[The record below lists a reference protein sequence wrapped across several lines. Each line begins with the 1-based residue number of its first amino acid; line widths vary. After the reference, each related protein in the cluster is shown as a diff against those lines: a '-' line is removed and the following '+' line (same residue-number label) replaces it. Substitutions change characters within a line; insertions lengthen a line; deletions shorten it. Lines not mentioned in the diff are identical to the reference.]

1 MSDRRQTR
9 VNDIL
14 RRVLDTDH
22 SERESVI
29 KASCEGDPDL
39 EREVRRLLA
48 LSSESTE
55 ALFAHL
61 GADAAASA
69 NAPHDEAPS
78 LVGKVL
84 NDTYEIRSEI
94 GRGGMGVVLE
104 AYHRPLRRI
113 VAMKLLS
120 RSLATPEMIRRFQ
133 HEASILAMLQD
144 PRIAKVFE
152 FGVWDTE
159 TGRYPFFAMERIEG
173 LPLTE
178 YIERNTP
185 TLDRTIALLSEICEA
200 AHHAHQHGVI
210 HRDLKPAN
218 ILVDANGRPH
228 LLDFGI
234 ARLLQSEHENASV
247 LTLAGEIL
255 GTLSYI
261 SPEQLSEQRDQL
273 TIGADVYSLGVL
285 CYEAIAGR
293 LPIDCRDLSVFEA
306 ADRIRNQEPPP
317 LSQGKKPLPED
328 LSTIVR
334 KALEKRPG
342 DRYTS
347 AHELAADLRRF
358 LRDEPVHACPPSRI
372 YQIRKF
378 ARRYRATVTAAAM
391 IVTLLIVGLVMT
403 SVLYLRADRA
413 LTAEAEQRRL
423 AEISERQAVEA
434 VSRAEREAQ
443 RARDAEAEA
452 EQTAE
457 ELRQVV
463 AFQQSQLADTEPLLM
478 GIELRER
485 LFATQ
490 QAALQVRGLDDE
502 AIAADMQKL
511 DEMLAGVNFSSIALE
526 TLDEVVFARALETI
540 EEQFGDQPRVKAQL
554 LQTVAETLRMLGLLD
569 RALEPQMQTV
579 EIHRRAFGDEH
590 PETLTAINSMTVL
603 LVDLGRYDDARP
615 LYDEVIAS
623 RRRVLGE
630 DHPLTLESLINL
642 GVLIHRQGRYDEAEE
657 LQRDA
662 LTGLR
667 RVLGDDDPST
677 LNVMNNLAAVLSD
690 RGKIDEAEQL
700 YRKAWETCRR
710 ALGDEHP
717 TTILSLNNLGYIV
730 QKQGRFE
737 EALSLARDAMKNFR
751 RVFGDSHPETLS
763 TINNVGLYY
772 EQLGQYDQAERYYRE
787 AYETRQRVLGLHH
800 PDTITSMNSLGVLFF
815 NQQKFEEA
823 ETYMRRT
830 LEGYRRLYG
839 DDHRR
844 TLLAVDNLGG
854 LLRGIGRLEEAE
866 PYLTESLAGF
876 RRQLGDDHL
885 DTLISMHNTAS
896 LMRDLERFDR
906 AESLSSETVEIAER
920 ILPENHWYTAIFLSQ
935 HGATLLALDRLD
947 EAKAATTRAYEI
959 LQSALGPQHE
969 RTRAAVK
976 QLTVI
981 CRTLHER
988 EPDAG
993 YELLAAKWQAIHS
1006 IDQSPAEPDNETSD
1020 EE

>member
-1 MSDRRQTR
+1 MSDQRQAR

-14 RRVLDTDH
+14 RRVYDTDH
-22 SERESVI
+22 SKQESVI
-29 KASCEGDPDL
+29 RTSCEGDPDL

-55 ALFAHL
+55 ALFAQL
-61 GADAAASA
+61 EADAAASA
-69 NAPHDEAPS
+69 IVPHDEAPS

-84 NDTYEIRSEI
+84 NDTYDIRSEI

-113 VAMKLLS
+113 VAVKLLS
-120 RSLATPEMIRRFQ
+120 RSLATPEMIRRFK

-173 LPLTE
+173 LPLNE
-178 YIERNTP
+178 YIERNAP
-185 TLDRTIALLSEICEA
+185 ILDQRIELLSEICEA

-218 ILVDANGRPH
+218 ILVDADGRPH

-234 ARLLQSEHENASV
+234 AQLLKTQHENASV

-261 SPEQLSEQRDQL
+261 SPEQLAERRDQL

-285 CYEAIAGR
+285 CYEAIASR
-293 LPIDCRDLSVFEA
+293 LPIDCRNLSVFEA

-334 KALEKRPG
+334 KAMEKRPE
-342 DRYTS
+342 DRYAS
-347 AHELAADLRRF
+347 AHELGADLRRF

-391 IVTLLIVGLVMT
+391 IITLLIVSLAMT
-403 SVLYLRADRA
+403 SVLYFRADRA

-423 AEISERQAVEA
+423 AEISEAQAIEA

-452 EQTAE
+452 EQAAE

-463 AFQQSQLADTEPLLM
+463 AFQQSQLADVEPLLM

-490 QAALQVRGLDDE
+490 QAALQVRGLHDE
-502 AIAADMQKL
+502 AIAADIQKL

-526 TLDEVVFARALETI
+526 TLDEVIFARALETI
-540 EEQFGDQPRVKAQL
+540 EEQFGDQPRLKAQL

-569 RALEPQMQTV
+569 RSLEPQMQAV

-590 PETLTAINSMTVL
+590 PETLVAINSMAVL
-603 LVDLGRYDDARP
+603 LVDLGRYDDVRP
-615 LYDEVIAS
+615 LYDEVFAS
-623 RRRVLGE
+623 RRKVLGE

-642 GVLIHRQGRYDEAEE
+642 GVLIHRQGRYDEAEV

-662 LTGLR
+662 LSGFR
-667 RVLGDDDPST
+667 RVLGNDDPST
-677 LNVMNNLAAVLSD
+677 LNAMNNLAAVLNGS
-690 RGKIDEAEQL
+690 GKSDEAEQL
-700 YRKAWETCRR
+700 YREALEICHR

-717 TTILSLNNLGYIV
+717 TTLLSSNNMGNLLRE
-730 QKQGRFE
+730 QGRFE
-737 EALSLARDAMKNFR
+737 EAASLLRDAMNGLR
-751 RVFGDSHPETLS
+751 RVSGDTHPETLIA
-763 TINNVGLYY
+763 INNVGLIH
-772 EQLGQYDQAERYYRE
+772 EQLGQYEQAERYYRE
-787 AYETRQRVLGLHH
+787 AYKTRQRILGPNH
-800 PDTITSMNSLGVLFF
+800 PNTLSSLNSIGVLFY

-823 ETYMRRT
+823 EKYMRRT

-839 DDHRR
+839 NDHRR
-844 TLLAVDNLGG
+844 TLLAVGNLGG
-854 LLRGIGRLEEAE
+854 LLRRVGRLEEAE

-876 RRQLGDDHL
+876 RRKLGNDHL

-896 LMRDLERFDR
+896 LMRDLERFVQ
-906 AESLSSETVEIAER
+906 AESLSTETVEIAER
-920 ILPENHWYTAIFLSQ
+920 ILPEDHWYTAIFLSQ
-935 HGATLLALDRLD
+935 HGATLLALDRLN
-947 EAKAATTRAYEI
+947 EAKGATARAYDI
-959 LQSALGPQHE
+959 LQTALGPQHE

-976 QLTVI
+976 QLAAI
-981 CRTLHER
+981 CRALHER

-1006 IDQSPAEPDNETSD
+1006 NDHPPAEPDNVSSN